1 MSIFHAIVL
10 GLVQGLTEFLPI
22 SSSGHLILA
31 PWLFGWNDFV
41 DITNPANGLAIQKA
55 FDTSLHLGTLIAVL
69 FYLRADLVPYVREG
83 IKVVVTPKKANKTV
97 GRRAWMFVLSAVPA
111 GIAGAI
117 AEEWITEKL
126 GTPAMVAISLM
137 VFGAILI
144 WADRQVGT
152 RDVDTFSTRDALLIG
167 AAQVI
172 ALNPG
177 TSRSGITIT
186 AARKFGFSRDAAA
199 RVSFL
204 MSVPVIGGA
213 VLLKLAKLAKDGIP
227 DGLLTPMIVGIIAA
241 GISGWIAMWGMIR
254 LLRSRSFTPFVMYRF
269 VAGFSVL
276 ALLATS
282 FR

>member
-31 PWLFGWNDFV
+31 PWLFGWNDFN
-41 DITNPANGLAIQKA
+41 DIEIQRA
-55 FDTSLHLGTLIAVL
+55 FDAALHLGTLVAVL

-83 IKVVVTPKKANKTV
+83 LKVVVAPKKANKTI
-97 GRRAWMFVLSAVPA
+97 GRRAWLFVLSAVPA
-111 GIAGAI
+111 GIAGAL
-117 AEEWITEKL
+117 AENWITEKL
-126 GTPAMVAISLM
+126 GTPALIAISLM
-137 VFGAILI
+137 LFGVVLV
-144 WADRQVGT
+144 WADRQTGT
-152 RDVDTFSTRDALLIG
+152 RDLDSFSTRDALLIG
-167 AAQVI
+167 AAQVL

-213 VLLKLAKLAKDGIP
+213 VLLKLTKLASDGIP
-227 DGLLTPMIVGIIAA
+227 DGLLVPMIVGIISA

-269 VAGFSVL
+269 VVGISVL
-276 ALLATS
+276 SILATS

>member
-1 MSIFHAIVL
+1 MSLFHAIVL

-22 SSSGHLILA
+22 SSSGHLILV
-31 PWLFGWNDFV
+31 PWLFGWNDFN
-41 DITNPANGLAIQKA
+41 DIEIQRA
-55 FDTSLHLGTLIAVL
+55 FDTALHLGTLVAVL
-69 FYLRADLVPYVREG
+69 FYLRSDLVPYVREG
-83 IKVVVTPKKANKTV
+83 IKVVVAPNKANKTI

-111 GIAGAI
+111 GIAGAL
-117 AEEWITEKL
+117 AESWITEKL
-126 GTPAMVAISLM
+126 GTPALIAVSLM
-137 VFGAILI
+137 LFGVVLV
-144 WADRQVGT
+144 WADRQTGT
-152 RDVDTFSTRDALLIG
+152 RDLNSFSTRDALLIG
-167 AAQVI
+167 AAQVL

-213 VLLKLAKLAKDGIP
+213 VLLKLTKLANDGIP
-227 DGLLTPMIVGIIAA
+227 EGLLTPMIVGIIAS
-241 GISGWIAMWGMIR
+241 GISGWFAMWGMIR

-269 VAGFSVL
+269 VVGIGVL
-276 ALLATS
+276 SILATS

>member
-22 SSSGHLILA
+22 SSSGHLILT
-31 PWLFGWNDFV
+31 PWLFGWNDFSNLE
-41 DITNPANGLAIQKA
+41 TQRA
-55 FDTSLHLGTLIAVL
+55 FDAALHLGTLVAVL

-83 IKVVVTPKKANKTV
+83 VRVVVAPKKANTAI

-111 GIAGAI
+111 GIAGAL
-117 AEEWITEKL
+117 AEDWITKKL
-126 GTPAMVAISLM
+126 GTPALIAISLM
-137 VFGAILI
+137 VFGVVLV
-144 WADRQVGT
+144 WADRQTGT
-152 RDVDTFSTRDALLIG
+152 RDLDSFSTRDALLIG
-167 AAQVI
+167 AAQVL

-213 VLLKLAKLAKDGIP
+213 VLLKLTKLASDGIP
-227 DGLLTPMIVGIIAA
+227 DGLLIPMIVGIISA

-269 VAGFSVL
+269 VAGIAVL
-276 ALLATS
+276 ALLSTS

>member
-31 PWLFGWNDFV
+31 PWLFGWNDFN
-41 DITNPANGLAIQKA
+41 DIAIQKA

-227 DGLLTPMIVGIIAA
+227 EGFITPMIVGVIAA
-241 GISGWIAMWGMIR
+241 GISGWFAMWGMIR

>member
-1 MSIFHAIVL
+1 VSIFHAIVL

-22 SSSGHLILA
+22 SSSGHLILT
-31 PWLFGWNDFV
+31 PWLFGWNDFSNLE
-41 DITNPANGLAIQKA
+41 TQRA
-55 FDTSLHLGTLIAVL
+55 FDAALHLGTLVAVL

-83 IKVVVTPKKANKTV
+83 VRVVVAPKKANTAI

-111 GIAGAI
+111 GIAGAL
-117 AEEWITEKL
+117 AEDWITKKL
-126 GTPAMVAISLM
+126 GTPALISISLM
-137 VFGAILI
+137 VFGLVLV
-144 WADRQVGT
+144 WADRQTGT
-152 RDVDTFSTRDALLIG
+152 RDLDSFSTRDALLIG
-167 AAQVI
+167 AAQVL

-213 VLLKLAKLAKDGIP
+213 VLLKLTKLASDGIP
-227 DGLLTPMIVGIIAA
+227 DGLLIPMIVGIISA

-269 VAGFSVL
+269 VAGIAVL
-276 ALLATS
+276 ALLSTS

>member
-31 PWLFGWNDFV
+31 PWLFGWNDFN
-41 DITNPANGLAIQKA
+41 DIEIQRA
-55 FDTSLHLGTLIAVL
+55 FDAALHLGTLVAVL
-69 FYLRADLVPYVREG
+69 FYLRADLIPYVREG
-83 IKVVVTPKKANKTV
+83 IKVVVAPKKANKTI
-97 GRRAWMFVLSAVPA
+97 GRRAWLFVLSAVPA
-111 GIAGAI
+111 GIAGAL
-117 AEEWITEKL
+117 AENWITEKL
-126 GTPAMVAISLM
+126 GTPALIAISLM
-137 VFGAILI
+137 LFGVVLV
-144 WADRQVGT
+144 WADRQTGT
-152 RDVDTFSTRDALLIG
+152 RDLDSFSTRDALLIG
-167 AAQVI
+167 AAQVL

-213 VLLKLAKLAKDGIP
+213 VLLKLTKLANDGIP
-227 DGLLTPMIVGIIAA
+227 EGLLTPMIVGIIAS

-269 VAGFSVL
+269 VVGISVL
-276 ALLATS
+276 SILATS

>member
-1 MSIFHAIVL
+1 VSIFHAIVL
-10 GLVQGLTEFLPI
+10 GLIQGLTEFLPI

-31 PWLFGWNDFV
+31 PWLFGWNDFSN
-41 DITNPANGLAIQKA
+41 IETQRA
-55 FDTSLHLGTLIAVL
+55 FDTALHLGTLVAVL

-83 IKVVVTPKKANKTV
+83 IKLVAAPKKANKTI

-111 GIAGAI
+111 GIAGAL
-117 AEEWITEKL
+117 AENWITEKL
-126 GTPAMVAISLM
+126 GTPALIAISLM
-137 VFGAILI
+137 VFGVVLV
-144 WADRQVGT
+144 WADRQSGT
-152 RDVDTFSTRDALLIG
+152 RDLDSFSTRDALLIG
-167 AAQVI
+167 AAQVL

-213 VLLKLAKLAKDGIP
+213 VLLKLTKLASDGIP
-227 DGLLTPMIVGIIAA
+227 DGLIIPMIVGIVSA

-269 VAGFSVL
+269 VAGIAVL
-276 ALLATS
+276 TLLSTS

>member
-31 PWLFGWNDFV
+31 PWLFGWNDFN
-41 DITNPANGLAIQKA
+41 DIEIQRA
-55 FDTSLHLGTLIAVL
+55 FDAALHLGTLVAVL

-83 IKVVVTPKKANKTV
+83 LKVVVAPKKANKTI

-111 GIAGAI
+111 GIAGAL
-117 AEEWITEKL
+117 AENWITEKL
-126 GTPAMVAISLM
+126 GTPALIAISLM
-137 VFGAILI
+137 LFGVVLV
-144 WADRQVGT
+144 WADRQTGT
-152 RDVDTFSTRDALLIG
+152 RDLDSFSTRDALLIG
-167 AAQVI
+167 AAQVL

-213 VLLKLAKLAKDGIP
+213 VLLKLTKLASDGIP
-227 DGLLTPMIVGIIAA
+227 DGLIIPMIVGIVSA

-269 VAGFSVL
+269 VVGISVL
-276 ALLATS
+276 SILATS

>member
-10 GLVQGLTEFLPI
+10 GLIQGLTEFLPI

-31 PWLFGWNDFV
+31 PWLFGWNDFN
-41 DITNPANGLAIQKA
+41 DIEIQRA
-55 FDTSLHLGTLIAVL
+55 FDAALHLGTLVAVL

-83 IKVVVTPKKANKTV
+83 IKVVVTPSKANKVV

-111 GIAGAI
+111 GIAGAL
-117 AEEWITEKL
+117 AESWITEKL
-126 GTPAMVAISLM
+126 GTPALIAVSLM
-137 VFGAILI
+137 LFGVVLV
-144 WADRQVGT
+144 WADRQTGT
-152 RDVDTFSTRDALLIG
+152 RDLDSFSTRDALLIG
-167 AAQVI
+167 AAQVL

-213 VLLKLAKLAKDGIP
+213 VLLKLTKLTQDGIP
-227 DGLLTPMIVGIIAA
+227 EGLLTPMIVGIISA

-269 VAGFSVL
+269 VVGIGVL
-276 ALLATS
+276 SILATS

>member
-31 PWLFGWNDFV
+31 PWLFGWNDFSNLE
-41 DITNPANGLAIQKA
+41 TQRA
-55 FDTSLHLGTLIAVL
+55 FDAALHLGTLVAVL

-83 IKVVVTPKKANKTV
+83 VRVVVAPKKANTAI

-111 GIAGAI
+111 GIAGAL
-117 AEEWITEKL
+117 AEDWITKKL
-126 GTPAMVAISLM
+126 GTPALIAISLM
-137 VFGAILI
+137 VFGLVLV
-144 WADRQVGT
+144 WADRQTGT
-152 RDVDTFSTRDALLIG
+152 RDLDSFSTRDALLIG
-167 AAQVI
+167 AAQVL

-213 VLLKLAKLAKDGIP
+213 VLLKLTKLASDGIP
-227 DGLLTPMIVGIIAA
+227 DGLLIPMIVGIISA

-269 VAGFSVL
+269 VAGIAVL
-276 ALLATS
+276 ALLSTS

>member
-31 PWLFGWNDFV
+31 PWLFGWNDFN
-41 DITNPANGLAIQKA
+41 DLEIQRA
-55 FDTSLHLGTLIAVL
+55 FDAALHLGTLVAVL
-69 FYLRADLVPYVREG
+69 FYLRADLIPYVREG
-83 IKVVVTPKKANKTV
+83 IKVVVAPKKANKTI

-111 GIAGAI
+111 GIAGAL
-117 AEEWITEKL
+117 AENWITEKL
-126 GTPAMVAISLM
+126 GTPALIAISLM
-137 VFGAILI
+137 LFGVVLV
-144 WADRQVGT
+144 WADRQTGT
-152 RDVDTFSTRDALLIG
+152 RDLDSFSKRDALLIG
-167 AAQVI
+167 AAQVL

-213 VLLKLAKLAKDGIP
+213 VLLKLTKLASDGIP
-227 DGLLTPMIVGIIAA
+227 DGLLVPMIVGIISA

-269 VAGFSVL
+269 VVGISVL
-276 ALLATS
+276 SILATS

>member
-1 MSIFHAIVL
+1 VSIFHAIVL
-10 GLVQGLTEFLPI
+10 GLIQGLTEFLPI

-31 PWLFGWNDFV
+31 PWLFGWNDFSN
-41 DITNPANGLAIQKA
+41 IETQRA
-55 FDTSLHLGTLIAVL
+55 FDTALHLGTLVAVL

-83 IKVVVTPKKANKTV
+83 IKLVASPKKANKTI

-111 GIAGAI
+111 GIAGAL
-117 AEEWITEKL
+117 AENWITEKL
-126 GTPAMVAISLM
+126 GTPALIAISLM
-137 VFGAILI
+137 VFGVVLV
-144 WADRQVGT
+144 WADRQSGT
-152 RDVDTFSTRDALLIG
+152 RDLDSFSTRDALLIG
-167 AAQVI
+167 AAQVL

-213 VLLKLAKLAKDGIP
+213 VLLKLTKLASDGIP
-227 DGLLTPMIVGIIAA
+227 DGLIIPMIVGIVSA
-241 GISGWIAMWGMIR
+241 GISGWTAMWGMIR

-269 VAGFSVL
+269 VAGIAVL
-276 ALLATS
+276 TLLSTS

>member
-1 MSIFHAIVL
+1 VSIFHAIVL
-10 GLVQGLTEFLPI
+10 GLIQGLTEFLPI

-31 PWLFGWNDFV
+31 PWLFGWNDFSN
-41 DITNPANGLAIQKA
+41 IETQRA
-55 FDTSLHLGTLIAVL
+55 FDTALHLGTLVAVL

-83 IKVVVTPKKANKTV
+83 IKLVAAPKKANKTI

-111 GIAGAI
+111 GIAGAL
-117 AEEWITEKL
+117 AENWITEKL
-126 GTPAMVAISLM
+126 GTPALIAISLM
-137 VFGAILI
+137 VFGVVLV
-144 WADRQVGT
+144 WADRQTGT
-152 RDVDTFSTRDALLIG
+152 RDLDSFSTRDALLIG
-167 AAQVI
+167 AAQVL

-213 VLLKLAKLAKDGIP
+213 VLLKLTKLASDGIP
-227 DGLLTPMIVGIIAA
+227 DGLIIPMIVGIVSA

-269 VAGFSVL
+269 VAGIAVL
-276 ALLATS
+276 TLLSTS

>member
-10 GLVQGLTEFLPI
+10 GLIQGLTEFLPI

-31 PWLFGWNDFV
+31 PWLFGWNDFSN
-41 DITNPANGLAIQKA
+41 IETQRA
-55 FDTSLHLGTLIAVL
+55 FDTALHLGTLVAVL

-83 IKVVVTPKKANKTV
+83 IKLVAAPKKANKTI

-111 GIAGAI
+111 GIAGAL
-117 AEEWITEKL
+117 AENWITEKL
-126 GTPAMVAISLM
+126 GTPALIAISLM
-137 VFGAILI
+137 VFGVVLV
-144 WADRQVGT
+144 WADRQTGT
-152 RDVDTFSTRDALLIG
+152 RDLDSFSTRDALLIG
-167 AAQVI
+167 AAQVL

-213 VLLKLAKLAKDGIP
+213 VLLKLTKLASDGIP
-227 DGLLTPMIVGIIAA
+227 DGLIIPMIVGIISA

-269 VAGFSVL
+269 VAGIAVL
-276 ALLATS
+276 TLLSTS

>member
-1 MSIFHAIVL
+1 VSIFHAIVL

-22 SSSGHLILA
+22 SSSGHLILT
-31 PWLFGWNDFV
+31 PWLFGWNDFSNV
-41 DITNPANGLAIQKA
+41 ETQRA
-55 FDTSLHLGTLIAVL
+55 FDTALHLGTLVAVL

-83 IKVVVTPKKANKTV
+83 IKVVVMPKKANTTI

-111 GIAGAI
+111 GIAGAL
-117 AEEWITEKL
+117 AEDWITKKL
-126 GTPAMVAISLM
+126 GTPALIAISLM
-137 VFGAILI
+137 VFGVVLV
-144 WADRQVGT
+144 WADRQTGT
-152 RDVDTFSTRDALLIG
+152 RDLDSFSTRDALLIG
-167 AAQVI
+167 AAQVL

-213 VLLKLAKLAKDGIP
+213 VLLKLIKLANDGIP
-227 DGLLTPMIVGIIAA
+227 DGLIIPMIVGIISA
-241 GISGWIAMWGMIR
+241 GVSGWIAMWGMIR

-269 VAGFSVL
+269 VAGIAVL
-276 ALLATS
+276 TLLSTS

>member
-1 MSIFHAIVL
+1 MSLFHAIVL

-22 SSSGHLILA
+22 SSSGHLILV
-31 PWLFGWNDFV
+31 PWLFGWNDFN
-41 DITNPANGLAIQKA
+41 DIEIQRA
-55 FDTSLHLGTLIAVL
+55 FDTALHLGTLVAVL
-69 FYLRADLVPYVREG
+69 FYLRSDLVPYVREG
-83 IKVVVTPKKANKTV
+83 IKVVVAPNKANKTI

-111 GIAGAI
+111 GIAGAL
-117 AEEWITEKL
+117 AESWITEKL
-126 GTPAMVAISLM
+126 GTPALIAISLM
-137 VFGAILI
+137 LFGVVLV
-144 WADRQVGT
+144 WADRQTGT
-152 RDVDTFSTRDALLIG
+152 RDMESFSTRDALLIG
-167 AAQVI
+167 AAQVL

-213 VLLKLAKLAKDGIP
+213 VLLKLTKLAKDGIP
-227 DGLLTPMIVGIIAA
+227 EGLLTPMIVGIIAS

-269 VAGFSVL
+269 VVGIGVL
-276 ALLATS
+276 SILATS

>member
-126 GTPAMVAISLM
+126 GTPALVAISLM

-276 ALLATS
+276 ALPATS

>member
-31 PWLFGWNDFV
+31 PWLFGWNDLSNV
-41 DITNPANGLAIQKA
+41 ETQRA
-55 FDTSLHLGTLIAVL
+55 FDAALHLGTLVAVL

-83 IKVVVTPKKANKTV
+83 VRVVVTPKKANTTI

-111 GIAGAI
+111 GIVGAL
-117 AEEWITEKL
+117 AEDWITKKL
-126 GTPAMVAISLM
+126 GTPALIAISLM
-137 VFGAILI
+137 VFGAVLV
-144 WADRQVGT
+144 WADRQSGT
-152 RDVDTFSTRDALLIG
+152 RDLESFSTRDALLIG
-167 AAQVI
+167 AAQVL

-213 VLLKLAKLAKDGIP
+213 VLLKLTKLASDGIP
-227 DGLLTPMIVGIIAA
+227 DGLMTPMIVGIISA
-241 GISGWIAMWGMIR
+241 GVSGWIAMWGMIR
-254 LLRSRSFTPFVMYRF
+254 LLRSRSFTPFVVYRF
-269 VAGFSVL
+269 IAGIAVL
-276 ALLATS
+276 TLLSTS

>member
-1 MSIFHAIVL
+1 MSLFHAIVL

-22 SSSGHLILA
+22 SSSGHLILV
-31 PWLFGWNDFV
+31 PWLFGWNDFN
-41 DITNPANGLAIQKA
+41 DIEIQRA
-55 FDTSLHLGTLIAVL
+55 FDTALHLGTLVAVL
-69 FYLRADLVPYVREG
+69 FYLRSDLVPYVREG
-83 IKVVVTPKKANKTV
+83 IKVVVAPNKANKTV

-111 GIAGAI
+111 GIAGAL
-117 AEEWITEKL
+117 AESWITEKL
-126 GTPAMVAISLM
+126 GTPALIAISLM
-137 VFGAILI
+137 LFGVVLV
-144 WADRQVGT
+144 WADRQTGT
-152 RDVDTFSTRDALLIG
+152 RDMESFTTRDALLIG
-167 AAQVI
+167 AAQVL

-213 VLLKLAKLAKDGIP
+213 VLLKLTKLAKDGIP
-227 DGLLTPMIVGIIAA
+227 EGLLTPMIVGIIAS

-269 VAGFSVL
+269 VVGIGVL
-276 ALLATS
+276 SILATS
-282 FR
+282 IR

>member
-1 MSIFHAIVL
+1 VSIFHAIVL

-31 PWLFGWNDFV
+31 PWLFGWNDFN
-41 DITNPANGLAIQKA
+41 DIEIQRA
-55 FDTSLHLGTLIAVL
+55 FDAALHLGTLVAVL

-83 IKVVVTPKKANKTV
+83 IKVVVTPNKANKVV

-111 GIAGAI
+111 GVAGAL
-117 AEEWITEKL
+117 AESWITEKL
-126 GTPAMVAISLM
+126 GTPALIAVSLIL
-137 VFGAILI
+137 FGVVLV
-144 WADRQVGT
+144 WADRQTGT
-152 RDVDTFSTRDALLIG
+152 RDLDSFSTRDALLIG
-167 AAQVI
+167 AAQVL

-199 RVSFL
+199 QVSFL

-213 VLLKLAKLAKDGIP
+213 VLLKLTKLTQDGIP
-227 DGLLTPMIVGIIAA
+227 EGLLTPMIVGIISA

-269 VAGFSVL
+269 VAGIGVL
-276 ALLATS
+276 SILATS

>member
-31 PWLFGWNDFV
+31 PWLFGWNDFN
-41 DITNPANGLAIQKA
+41 DIEIQRA
-55 FDTSLHLGTLIAVL
+55 FDAALHLGTLVAVL

-83 IKVVVTPKKANKTV
+83 LKVVVAPKKANKTI

-111 GIAGAI
+111 GIAGAL
-117 AEEWITEKL
+117 AENWITEKL
-126 GTPAMVAISLM
+126 GTPALIAISLM
-137 VFGAILI
+137 LFGVVLV
-144 WADRQVGT
+144 WADRQTGT
-152 RDVDTFSTRDALLIG
+152 RDLDSFSTRDALLIG
-167 AAQVI
+167 AAQVL

-213 VLLKLAKLAKDGIP
+213 VLLKLTKLASDGIP
-227 DGLLTPMIVGIIAA
+227 DGLLTPMIVGIVSA

-269 VAGFSVL
+269 VVGISVL
-276 ALLATS
+276 SILATS

>member
-10 GLVQGLTEFLPI
+10 GLIQGLTEFLPI

-31 PWLFGWNDFV
+31 PWLFGWNDFSN
-41 DITNPANGLAIQKA
+41 IETQRA
-55 FDTSLHLGTLIAVL
+55 FDTALHLGTLVAVL

-83 IKVVVTPKKANKTV
+83 IKLVAAPKKANKTI

-111 GIAGAI
+111 GIAGAL
-117 AEEWITEKL
+117 AENWITEKL
-126 GTPAMVAISLM
+126 GTPALIAISLM
-137 VFGAILI
+137 VFGVVLV
-144 WADRQVGT
+144 WADRQTGT
-152 RDVDTFSTRDALLIG
+152 RDLDSFSTRDALLIG
-167 AAQVI
+167 AAQVL

-213 VLLKLAKLAKDGIP
+213 VLLKLTKLASDGIP
-227 DGLLTPMIVGIIAA
+227 DGLIIPMIVGIVSA

-269 VAGFSVL
+269 VAGIAVL
-276 ALLATS
+276 ALLSTS

>member
-31 PWLFGWNDFV
+31 PWLFGWNDFN
-41 DITNPANGLAIQKA
+41 DIEIQRA
-55 FDTSLHLGTLIAVL
+55 FDAALHLGTLVAVL

-83 IKVVVTPKKANKTV
+83 IKVVVTPNKANKVV

-111 GIAGAI
+111 GVAGAL
-117 AEEWITEKL
+117 AESWITEKL
-126 GTPAMVAISLM
+126 GTPALIAVSLIL
-137 VFGAILI
+137 FGVVLV
-144 WADRQVGT
+144 WADRQTGT
-152 RDVDTFSTRDALLIG
+152 RDLDSFSTRDALLIG
-167 AAQVI
+167 AAQVL

-199 RVSFL
+199 QVSFL

-213 VLLKLAKLAKDGIP
+213 VLLKLTKLTQDGIP
-227 DGLLTPMIVGIIAA
+227 EGLLTPMIVGIISA

-269 VAGFSVL
+269 VAGIGVL
-276 ALLATS
+276 SILATS

>member
-31 PWLFGWNDFV
+31 PWLFGWNDFN
-41 DITNPANGLAIQKA
+41 DIEIQRA
-55 FDTSLHLGTLIAVL
+55 FDAALHLGTLVAVL
-69 FYLRADLVPYVREG
+69 FYLRADLIPYVREG
-83 IKVVVTPKKANKTV
+83 IKVVVAPKKANKTI

-111 GIAGAI
+111 GIAGAL
-117 AEEWITEKL
+117 AENWITEKL
-126 GTPAMVAISLM
+126 GTPALIAISLM
-137 VFGAILI
+137 LFGVVLV
-144 WADRQVGT
+144 WADRQTGT
-152 RDVDTFSTRDALLIG
+152 RDLDSFSTRDALLIG
-167 AAQVI
+167 AAQVL

-213 VLLKLAKLAKDGIP
+213 VLLKLTKLASDGIP
-227 DGLLTPMIVGIIAA
+227 DGLLIPMIVGIVSA

-269 VAGFSVL
+269 VVGISVL
-276 ALLATS
+276 SILATS

>member
-31 PWLFGWNDFV
+31 PWLFGWNDFN
-41 DITNPANGLAIQKA
+41 DIAIQKA

-126 GTPAMVAISLM
+126 GTPALVAISLM
-137 VFGAILI
+137 VFGAVLI

-152 RDVDTFSTRDALLIG
+152 RDLDTFSTRDALLIG

>member
-1 MSIFHAIVL
+1 VSIFHAIVL

-31 PWLFGWNDFV
+31 PWLFGWNDFN
-41 DITNPANGLAIQKA
+41 DIEIQRA
-55 FDTSLHLGTLIAVL
+55 FDAALHLGTLVAVL

-83 IKVVVTPKKANKTV
+83 IKVVVMPNKANKVV

-111 GIAGAI
+111 GVVGAI
-117 AEEWITEKL
+117 AESWITDKL
-126 GTPAMVAISLM
+126 GTPALIAVSLM
-137 VFGAILI
+137 LFGVVLV
-144 WADRQVGT
+144 WADRQTGT
-152 RDVDTFSTRDALLIG
+152 RDLDSFSARDALLIG
-167 AAQVI
+167 AAQVL

-186 AARKFGFSRDAAA
+186 AARRFGFSRDAAA
-199 RVSFL
+199 RASFL

-213 VLLKLAKLAKDGIP
+213 VLLKLTKLANDGIP
-227 DGLLTPMIVGIIAA
+227 EGLLAPMIVGIIAA

-269 VAGFSVL
+269 VVGIGVL
-276 ALLATS
+276 SILATS

>member
-83 IKVVVTPKKANKTV
+83 IRVVVTPKKANKTV